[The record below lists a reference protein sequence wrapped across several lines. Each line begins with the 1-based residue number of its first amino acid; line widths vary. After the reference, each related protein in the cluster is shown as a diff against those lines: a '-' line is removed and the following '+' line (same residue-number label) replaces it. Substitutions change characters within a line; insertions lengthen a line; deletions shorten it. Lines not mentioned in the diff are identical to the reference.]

1 MQIKEVWNVVCT
13 VFQKKGVYFYGRE
26 IIINVL
32 LSAGFKLN
40 IKGIRNASE
49 SLFDIAFFFFR
60 VGGVTGQT

>member
-1 MQIKEVWNVVCT
+1 M
-13 VFQKKGVYFYGRE
+13 FQKKGVYFYGRE